1 MTART
6 TACLLV
12 AVAAA
17 LAPADSAVAQ
27 MNTGMP
33 NALQG
38 FSVNRNQPVH
48 ITSKSLEVRD
58 KEKKATFIGDVL
70 VAQGDTTMRSN
81 TLDVFYD
88 QEGAPAQPKAAQAPQ
103 VEGGQQIRRLEA
115 KGNVVV
121 TKQDQTATG
130 DMGIFDTQANT
141 VTLSG
146 NVVVTQAG
154 NVLRAPRLVVN
165 LTTGVSNFEG
175 KVEGLLL
182 PNSRRELKGES
193 KPGDAKPADP
203 RGGDARPGDTKA
215 ADAKPDASRSKD
227 AARPATKSTPGQPL
241 RLNN

>member
-70 VAQGDTTMRSN
+70 VSQGDTTMRSN

-88 QEGAPAQPKAAQAPQ
+88 QDGAPGQPKAAQTPPA
-103 VEGGQQIRRLEA
+103 EGGQIRRLEA

-130 DMGIFDTQANT
+130 DMGIFDTNANT

-203 RGGDARPGDTKA
+203 KGAERPGDTRA
-215 ADAKPDASRSKD
+215 ADAKADASRSKD
-227 AARPATKSTPGQPL
+227 AARPAAKSTPGQPL

>member
-6 TACLLV
+6 TAGLLV
-12 AVAAA
+12 AVAAV

-70 VAQGDTTMRSN
+70 VSQGDTTMRSN

-88 QEGAPAQPKAAQAPQ
+88 QDSAPGQPKAAQAPQ
-103 VEGGQQIRRLEA
+103 VDGGQIRRLEA

-121 TKQDQTATG
+121 TKLDQTATG
-130 DMGIFDTQANT
+130 DVGIFDTQANT
-141 VTLSG
+141 VTLTG

-154 NVLRAPRLVVN
+154 NVLRAPRLTVN
-165 LTTGVSNFEG
+165 LTTGESKFEG

-182 PNSRRELKGES
+182 PNSRRELKGDS

-203 RGGDARPGDTKA
+203 KGGDARPGDTKA
-215 ADAKPDASRSKD
+215 ADAKPDATRSKD

>member
-6 TACLLV
+6 TARLLV

-17 LAPADSAVAQ
+17 LALADSAVAQ

-38 FSVNRNQPVH
+38 FSVNRNLPVH

-70 VAQGDTTMRSN
+70 VSQGDTTMRSN

-88 QEGAPAQPKAAQAPQ
+88 QDSGPGQPKAAQTPQ

-121 TKQDQTATG
+121 TKLDQTATG
-130 DMGIFDTQANT
+130 DTGIFDTQANT
-141 VTLSG
+141 VTLAG
-146 NVVVTQAG
+146 NVVVTHLG

-182 PNSRRELKGES
+182 PNSKKGEF
-193 KPGDAKPADP
+193 KPGDVKPADP

-227 AARPATKSTPGQPL
+227 AARPAAKSTPGQPL